1 MSVEKLKVLKLMPDA
16 ELPTYGTPGA
26 AGLDL
31 YAAEDVTIVP
41 GQMVKVRTGLAFEIP
56 AGYYGALH
64 IRSGISTSGPL
75 MLANG
80 VAVIDSDYRGELMVP
95 LYNRPSYIVMRGES
109 GEDFVTKPTAALDI
123 TPVHISKGQRIAQ
136 MLILPVQHPAIVQV
150 QQLSDTQRGNGGF
163 GSTGR

>member
-16 ELPTYGTPGA
+16 ELPTYGTPES

-31 YAAEDVTIVP
+31 YAAEDAVIVP
-41 GQMVKVRTGLAFEIP
+41 GQTVKVRTGLAFEIP

-80 VAVIDSDYRGELMVP
+80 VAVIDSDYRGEVMVP
-95 LYNRPSYIVMRGES
+95 LYNRPNYIVTREQMGSSLITEP
-109 GEDFVTKPTAALDI
+109 KAALNI
-123 TPVHISKGQRIAQ
+123 TPVKISKGQRIAQ
-136 MLILPVQHPAIVQV
+136 MLILPVQHPAIEQV

>member
-1 MSVEKLKVLKLMPDA
+1 MSVEKLKVLKLLPDA
-16 ELPTYGTPGA
+16 ELPTYGTPRA

-41 GQMVKVRTGLAFEIP
+41 GQTVKVRTGLAFEIP

-64 IRSGISTSGPL
+64 IRSIKHGL
-75 MLANG
+75 CMANG
-80 VAVIDSDYRGELMVP
+80 VGVVDSDYRGELMVP
-95 LYNRPSYIVMRGES
+95 LYNRPSYIVTRGEA
-109 GEDFVTKPTAALDI
+109 GGDFVTKPTAALDI
-123 TPVHISKGQRIAQ
+123 TPVCISKGQRIAQ
-136 MLILPVQHPAIVQV
+136 ILILPVQHPAIVQV